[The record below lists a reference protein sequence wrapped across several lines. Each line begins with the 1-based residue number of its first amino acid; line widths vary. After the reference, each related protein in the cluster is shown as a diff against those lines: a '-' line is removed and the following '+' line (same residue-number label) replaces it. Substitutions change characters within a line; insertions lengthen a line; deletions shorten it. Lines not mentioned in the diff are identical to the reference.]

1 MQGRAAGN
9 PMAAMGRERSGV
21 PKGTDMAEEGRDS
34 ACRGNRT
41 WQRRAETRRAE
52 ETGHGG
58 GGQQKRTGRR
68 YAVRQQCF
76 RGEYFGRDIVEGIP
90 LPIFIVAFE
99 PEQIGVLLP
108 ADIELREPIHP

>member
-68 YAVRQQCF
+68 YAVRA
-76 RGEYFGRDIVEGIP
+76 
-90 LPIFIVAFE
+90 PIS
-99 PEQIGVLLP
+99 PENKPHGHNRQINLAVG
-108 ADIELREPIHP
+108 AACIIFASQ